1 MMTADEEK
9 ELLELEAQI
18 IRLRLLNNQ
27 YARHLQREH
36 SSQKPFGRMA
46 FGQYFGQVR
55 PETWKALITPNTWQN
70 RLLVVIGTALLAV
83 LKKKRR

>member
-1 MMTADEEK
+1 MTADEEK

-36 SSQKPFGRMA
+36 SSQKPFGRLA
-46 FGQYFGQVR
+46 FGQYFGQVQPQR
-55 PETWKALITPNTWQN
+55 WKALTTPNTWQN
-70 RLLVVIGTALLAV
+70 RLLVVIGTALLAM